1 MGSLT
6 LAYPSIAGKT
16 TQEQLESMRR
26 YLCSVTEQLNL
37 ADWSAKAALT
47 EIAQVIDADG
57 LPEEEKKTTLSGY
70 AALKSLII
78 KTVDF
83 AAANSETWS
92 AKLSGSYVAI
102 SDFGKYLE
110 KTQCVF
116 RECAAVHQDGAAL
129 LQRRDAGVWR
139 GRGQY

>member
-70 AALKSLII
+70 AALKLSLIHI
-78 KTVDF
+78 
-83 AAANSETWS
+83 
-92 AKLSGSYVAI
+92 
-102 SDFGKYLE
+102 
-110 KTQCVF
+110 
-116 RECAAVHQDGAAL
+116 
-129 LQRRDAGVWR
+129 
-139 GRGQY
+139 

>member
-70 AALKSLII
+70 AALILMP
-78 KTVDF
+78 F
-83 AAANSETWS
+83 
-92 AKLSGSYVAI
+92 
-102 SDFGKYLE
+102 
-110 KTQCVF
+110 
-116 RECAAVHQDGAAL
+116 
-129 LQRRDAGVWR
+129 
-139 GRGQY
+139 

>member
-78 KTVDF
+78 KTADF

-102 SDFGKYLE
+102 SDFGGLVGEACGELCRGVGLRDVSGKD
-110 KTQCVF
+110 
-116 RECAAVHQDGAAL
+116 AADDRGKL
-129 LQRRDAGVWR
+129 RRN
-139 GRGQY
+139 

>member
-16 TQEQLESMRR
+16 TQEQLESLRR

-57 LPEEEKKTTLSGY
+57 LPEEEKKTTLSGF
-70 AALKSLII
+70 K
-78 KTVDF
+78 VPH
-83 AAANSETWS
+83 
-92 AKLSGSYVAI
+92 
-102 SDFGKYLE
+102 
-110 KTQCVF
+110 
-116 RECAAVHQDGAAL
+116 HQDG
-129 LQRRDAGVWR
+129 RFR
-139 GRGQY
+139 GGEFGNVVSKAVRQLCGNLGFWKVS

>member
-57 LPEEEKKTTLSGY
+57 LPEEEKKTTLSSY
-70 AALKSLII
+70 AALKS
-78 KTVDF
+78 T
-83 AAANSETWS
+83 SS
-92 AKLSGSYVAI
+92 RRRI
-102 SDFGKYLE
+102 S
-110 KTQCVF
+110 
-116 RECAAVHQDGAAL
+116 
-129 LQRRDAGVWR
+129 RRR
-139 GRGQY
+139 IRKRGQQSCPAAMWQSRILESILRRRS